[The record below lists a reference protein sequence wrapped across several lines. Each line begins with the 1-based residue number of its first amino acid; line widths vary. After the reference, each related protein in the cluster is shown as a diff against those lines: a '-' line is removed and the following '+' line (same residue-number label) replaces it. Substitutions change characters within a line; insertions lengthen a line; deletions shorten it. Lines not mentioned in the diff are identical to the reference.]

1 MPLQRSSQRRAG
13 GVLGRPEVLFA
24 GNTTITINKRGMAV
38 LLSLCAAGKPAYVA
52 QIIHFARQ
60 SGLVRG
66 LLRTG
71 GRAPFGRWEG
81 ATRRRGTGECG

>member
-1 MPLQRSSQRRAG
+1 M
-13 GVLGRPEVLFA
+13 
-24 GNTTITINKRGMAV
+24 

-71 GRAPFGRWEG
+71 GRAPFGGVGSVKGEG
-81 ATRRRGTGECG
+81 RGAGECG

>member
-1 MPLQRSSQRRAG
+1 M
-13 GVLGRPEVLFA
+13 
-24 GNTTITINKRGMAV
+24 

-71 GRAPFGRWEG
+71 GRAPFGDGGGWGSKGEG
-81 ATRRRGTGECG
+81 AEECG